1 MCLSNEVFINPF
13 TDFGFKRIFGEE
25 ESKPFLISFLN
36 DLLPIDDK
44 IEKLEFKNIE
54 KLGASI
60 EDRKAVYDLFCTDA
74 KGNTFIVE
82 LQRAHQQH
90 FIDRANYY
98 MTFPIQEQA
107 TRGSWTFELTPI
119 YFIGILNFEVE
130 IFKDDV
136 NYVHYCQLTDNDTKK
151 VIDKKINHIYIEI
164 PKFKKTEEE
173 LSKHLDYWLYFFKEL
188 NTLKEIPKK
197 LKNDIV
203 AKAFD
208 KAKFINL
215 STEEQTKYHINL
227 KYYRDY
233 INTLDTALEQGYE
246 RGMRKGIKEGFE
258 KGIQNGMQKGLEKG
272 LEQGI
277 EQGRKQRDIEM
288 AKNLLLANVDILVI
302 SQTTGLSVDNI
313 KKISKEQR

>member
-1 MCLSNEVFINPF
+1 MCLCHEVFIHPF
-13 TDFGFKRIFGEE
+13 TDFGFKKIFGEE

-44 IEKLEFKNIE
+44 IVTIEFHNIE
-54 KLGASI
+54 KIGASI
-60 EDRKAVYDLFCTDA
+60 EDRKAVYDLFCKDE

-82 LQRAHQQH
+82 LQRGTQKH
-90 FIDRANYY
+90 FIDRAHYY

-107 TRGSWTFELTPI
+107 TRGVWNFELTPI
-119 YFIGILNFEVE
+119 YFIGILNFEVD
-130 IFKDDV
+130 IFKGDD
-136 NYVHYCQLTDNDTKK
+136 NYVHYCQLTDNHTKK
-151 VIDKKINHIYIEI
+151 IIDEKLNYIYIEI

-188 NTLKEIPKK
+188 NTLKEVPKK

-215 STEEQTKYHINL
+215 SSEEQTKYHLNL

-246 RGMRKGIKEGFE
+246 RGME
-258 KGIQNGMQKGLEKG
+258 KGLEKG
-272 LEQGI
+272 IEKGLEKGMQQGKLQEKLQI
-277 EQGRKQRDIEM
+277 
-288 AKNLLLANVDILVI
+288 AKNLLLVDIDLETI
-302 SQTTGLSVDNI
+302 SKSTGLTIEQI
-313 KKISKEQR
+313 KDIKQYKILKK